1 MSEPGYRKVGLLPK
15 VTNLLSG
22 RTRIQRNSGFK
33 DGSPHHQCSVF
44 CAWVHVCT
52 CVHCVCMSVCVHC
65 VCMCARVYIVC
76 ACVHVCTLCVHVS
89 VCVHCVCMSLSLCV
103 HCVYMS
109 VCVYIVH
116 VCVCTLCVHVCT
128 CVHCVCV
135 SVCVCTLCVSAHA
148 CVHCASVSVCTYL
161 HHVPMCVRVCV
172 WAWVYVCWC
181 TYTCIFHFRR
191 IILNV
196 HPALC
201 FVHPV
206 LSWRLLSQY
215 ISFSPV
221 LSNCWN
227 NHHEASSPSRTDRH

>member
-89 VCVHCVCMSLSLCV
+89 VCVHCV
-103 HCVYMS
+103 YMS
-109 VCVYIVH
+109 VCVHCTCLCVYIV
-116 VCVCTLCVHVCT
+116 C
-128 CVHCVCV
+128 
-135 SVCVCTLCVSAHA
+135 A
-148 CVHCASVSVCTYL
+148 CVHMCTL
-161 HHVPMCVRVCV
+161 CVRVCV
-172 WAWVYVCWC
+172 CVYIVCICACMCALCVCVCMHISASCAYVCPCVRVSLSICVLVHLHMYFSLQKDHIKC
-181 TYTCIFHFRR
+181 TSCTVLCSSSTLLETPIS
-191 IILNV
+191 V
-196 HPALC
+196 HKFLP
-201 FVHPV
+201 
-206 LSWRLLSQY
+206 R
-215 ISFSPV
+215 SF
-221 LSNCWN
+221 
-227 NHHEASSPSRTDRH
+227 